1 MSDNKGKND
10 KNRKRKFGNWNKHVK
25 QKSVE
30 PGISG
35 LMFTCD
41 GKEREA
47 LSEAYNIIDE
57 MLELHPEFRLTDE
70 TKDKDKEDKTD
81 ESTVN
86 SDKPEG
92 AERGNEKASE
102 DFDEEEEEEDVA
114 DKLMKICEGDKT
126 NGSKKKNALKRPFR
140 QRPTGSKNII
150 FIHVPKVNIPEL
162 SDALI
167 ETVQKVSKCRHLQRL
182 YPVEKTT
189 SLNLKAISDLIAKMI
204 SLHLKSREDGSCPTY
219 AVEFKA
225 RNCNSLN
232 RQTVLQMVDDVTRI
246 IAPECRVNLTSPD
259 VTLIVQAVC
268 STVLV
273 GTARNY
279 NGKAKYSTIVQNKD
293 KTDRL

>member
-10 KNRKRKFGNWNKHVK
+10 KNRKRKYGNWNKHVK

-57 MLELHPEFRLTDE
+57 VLELHPEFRLTDE

-92 AERGNEKASE
+92 AEEGNEKASE

-126 NGSKKKNALKRPFR
+126 NGGKKKDALKRPFR

-150 FIHVPKVNIPEL
+150 FIHVPSKNL
-162 SDALI
+162 SVFLGVFSPFRSENPRTVGCINRDCAKSFQMSSFAGSFFFFLI
-167 ETVQKVSKCRHLQRL
+167 SSSNFL
-182 YPVEKTT
+182 
-189 SLNLKAISDLIAKMI
+189 IS
-204 SLHLKSREDGSCPTY
+204 
-219 AVEFKA
+219 
-225 RNCNSLN
+225 
-232 RQTVLQMVDDVTRI
+232 
-246 IAPECRVNLTSPD
+246 APLS
-259 VTLIVQAVC
+259 
-268 STVLV
+268 
-273 GTARNY
+273 G
-279 NGKAKYSTIVQNKD
+279 
-293 KTDRL
+293 